1 MALTVDKQQ
10 SREGETLY
18 TARCLEKSYHF
29 EITGRGGSAAEA
41 EQDFLAKIAE
51 LRTRLDEVSQ
61 ISQAS
66 A

>member
-10 SREGETLY
+10 TREGETLY
-18 TARCLEKSYHF
+18 IARCLEKHYHF
-29 EITGRGGSAAEA
+29 EISGRGSSAAEA
-41 EQDFLAKIAE
+41 EQDFLNKIEE
-51 LRTRLDEVSQ
+51 LRNRLDEVSQ